1 MKGWLHAGLLPALL
15 MVAHV
20 AQAGVSLP
28 KAFQGKWAP
37 TAAACKVPMQ
47 VINLQGSSLQGGD
60 GSGEVLSLTVISPRQ
75 VQVQMKMSGGG
86 SEWEEKQGFFL
97 SHDGKSLL
105 WLSVLDKPMDSEW
118 STLVRCK

>member
-1 MKGWLHAGLLPALL
+1 MQVWQRVASVSGLLL
-15 MVAHV
+15 MMSV

-37 TAAACKVPMQ
+37 TAAGCKVPMQ
-47 VINLQGSSLQGGD
+47 VIALQGSSLQGGD
-60 GSGEVLSLTVISPRQ
+60 GGGEVMSLTVISPRQ

-86 SEWEEKQGFFL
+86 SEWEEKQSFFL

>member
-1 MKGWLHAGLLPALL
+1 MKWWQRMGVLSALL
-15 MVAHV
+15 VVAHG

-37 TAAACKVPMQ
+37 TAAGCKVPMQ
-47 VINLQGSSLQGGD
+47 VIALQGSSLQGGD
-60 GSGEVLSLTVISPRQ
+60 GGGEVMSLTIISPRQ

-86 SEWEEKQGFFL
+86 SEWEEKQSFFL